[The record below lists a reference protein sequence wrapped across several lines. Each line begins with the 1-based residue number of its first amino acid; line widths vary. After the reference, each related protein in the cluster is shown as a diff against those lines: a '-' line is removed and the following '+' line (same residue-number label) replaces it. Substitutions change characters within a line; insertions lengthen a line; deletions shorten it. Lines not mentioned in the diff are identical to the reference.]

1 MENPS
6 GNTVGK
12 KPYPFL
18 VKLSANF
25 NLIVKGFGFADV
37 ENQVGATP
45 NTVMRIASISKSIT
59 MAALG
64 RLMDEGSVELDKPVF
79 EYVPEWPKVT

>member
-1 MENPS
+1 MI
-6 GNTVGK
+6 
-12 KPYPFL
+12 
-18 VKLSANF
+18 
-25 NLIVKGFGFADV
+25 IVVLCILLTSIFDLFVVGFGYADV

-64 RLMDEGSVELDKPVF
+64 RLMDEGSVELDKSVF
-79 EYVPEWPKVT
+79 EYVPEWPKVTPVGLST

>member
-1 MENPS
+1 M
-6 GNTVGK
+6 
-12 KPYPFL
+12 
-18 VKLSANF
+18 
-25 NLIVKGFGFADV
+25 

>member
-1 MENPS
+1 MR
-6 GNTVGK
+6 
-12 KPYPFL
+12 
-18 VKLSANF
+18 LSANF
-25 NLIVKGFGFADV
+25 NLIIEGFGFADV